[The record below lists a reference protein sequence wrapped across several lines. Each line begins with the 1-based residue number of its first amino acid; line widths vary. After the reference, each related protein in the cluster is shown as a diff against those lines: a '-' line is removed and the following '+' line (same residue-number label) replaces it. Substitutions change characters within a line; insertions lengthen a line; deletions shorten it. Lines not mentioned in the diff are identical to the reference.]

1 MTRLEANDGQSDE
14 AVCAAIVAADDQL
27 IDDAL
32 GLPVS
37 AGKQGR
43 LWAALANRSA
53 LRGGVPTALTH
64 WAVRHGIL
72 ASECASDAE
81 TVLQEALLNAVVHG
95 NFGLPGLSDFNGD
108 LTAMER
114 QVATLIDDPLKG
126 PLPVVIVWSKLPYG
140 CVVHIEDL
148 GAGYTPIP
156 ADAAP
161 PFALSGRGL
170 RLIRA
175 FSRRVRISRGGRR
188 MSASFQHG

>member
-14 AVCAAIVAADDQL
+14 AVCAAIVAADALL
-27 IDDAL
+27 IDSSLD
-32 GLPVS
+32 LPPS
-37 AGKQGR
+37 ADTKGR
-43 LWAALANRSA
+43 LFAVLANRSA
-53 LRGGVPTALTH
+53 LRGGVPTALTR
-64 WAVRHGIL
+64 WAIRHGML

-108 LTAMER
+108 LSAMEQ
-114 QVATLIDDPLKG
+114 QVATLIDDPMKG

-140 CVVHIEDL
+140 SVVHIEDS
-148 GAGYTPIP
+148 GAGYTPTP
-156 ADAAP
+156 ADANP
-161 PFALSGRGL
+161 PFALSGRGM

-175 FSRRVRISRGGRR
+175 FSRRVRISRAGRR